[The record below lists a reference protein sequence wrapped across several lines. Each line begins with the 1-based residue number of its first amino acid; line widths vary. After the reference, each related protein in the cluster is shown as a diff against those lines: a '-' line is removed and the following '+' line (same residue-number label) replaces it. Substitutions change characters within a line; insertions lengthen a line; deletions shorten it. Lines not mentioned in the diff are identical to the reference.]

1 MELFIPTLNQMI
13 YLVAFILIGYLLAH
27 FGAVKAEAASM
38 LSKLENLV
46 FIPALMMGTFMTDF
60 SVADLKASWKL
71 ILFSTVIEL
80 VFLPLSL
87 WVGRK
92 CSKKEF
98 EQKIFAYGLAFS
110 NFGYMGHAV
119 VRAVFPE
126 YFSQY
131 VMFTMPLYVI
141 IYTWAVPALLMP
153 KEGKQT
159 WKQRLKGV
167 FNPMVIG
174 MLAGILVGL
183 SGLRLPSSI
192 VSVVQTA
199 GNCMSPIAMM
209 LTGITIASIDL
220 SKVFRSWN
228 IYLLTV
234 LRLIVYPL
242 VGLAVLILLPL
253 PNVYKICAVCALAM
267 PLGLSNVVIP
277 AAYGMDTT
285 KAAAMALVSHV
296 LSIITIPLM
305 FILLNLALAV

>member
-13 YLVAFILIGYLLAH
+13 YLVAFIFIGYLLAH
-27 FGAVKAEAASM
+27 FGAVKAETAGM

-60 SVADLKASWKL
+60 SVGELKNSWKL
-71 ILFSTVIEL
+71 IVFSVVIEL
-80 VFLPLSL
+80 IFLPISL

-92 CSKKEF
+92 CSRKQF

-126 YFSQY
+126 HFSQY

-141 IYTWAVPALLMP
+141 IYTWAVPTLLMP
-153 KEGKQT
+153 NEGKQS
-159 WKQRLKGV
+159 WKQRLRGV

-174 MLAGILVGL
+174 MLAGIVVGI
-183 SGLRLPSSI
+183 SGIKLPSSI
-192 VSVVQTA
+192 VSVVETA
-199 GNCMSPIAMM
+199 GNCMSPIAML

-228 IYLLTV
+228 VYLTTV
-234 LRLIVYPL
+234 LRLVVFPL
-242 VGLAVLILLPL
+242 IGLAALMFLPL
-253 PNVYKICAVCALAM
+253 PDVYVICAVCALAM

-277 AAYGMDTT
+277 AGYGMDTT
-285 KAAAMALVSHV
+285 KAAAMALVSHL
-296 LSIITIPLM
+296 LSVITIPLM
-305 FILLNLALAV
+305 FILLNLALSL

>member
-46 FIPALMMGTFMTDF
+46 FIPALMMGTFMSDF

-71 ILFSTVIEL
+71 ILFSLVIEF
-80 VFLPLSL
+80 VFLPISL

-119 VRAVFPE
+119 VRVVFPE

-153 KEGKQT
+153 KEGKQS

-183 SGLRLPSSI
+183 SGLRLPSSV

-228 IYLLTV
+228 IYLLTF
-234 LRLIVYPL
+234 LRLAVYPL
-242 VGLAVLILLPL
+242 VGLAVLIFLPL
-253 PNVYKICAVCALAM
+253 PDVYKICAVCALAM